1 MGYQNFDFK
10 KLYEEKKYSEI
21 ISIIE
26 NFDDKDLNSGL
37 INLCGACKLL
47 SDKSTDTLKS
57 AISDFRKAYLR
68 EKKKTEHSFNA
79 LKNFINASI
88 DLFDIE
94 FRTNEKNLTNN
105 LEEIFLYFEENK
117 EYFKK
122 NESLT
127 RALVRALIRN
137 LDIEN
142 AVYYLNEIVDK
153 DSSSIDAWASYIYFN
168 NYIDKWD
175 QKKFLESSKILD
187 QKLIKYPSNKLVE
200 LKGSDKKK
208 INLGFHTADIRAKHS
223 VTHFLKTILTNY
235 NKDKFNINLYLG
247 NKKEDQTTNEFKEY
261 VNKATNITFMDDI
274 EVINLV
280 RNDKIDILFDL
291 MGLTSNH
298 RLSLY
303 KNRLAPIQISWC
315 GYLNTTGLKE
325 MDYMI
330 ADRNIVPQE
339 EQNLYSEKIIY
350 LDDIWNC
357 HAGYELKRSKYPI
370 PYRQNKFITFGSFNN
385 FNKIND
391 SVIAVWSKILKKIEN
406 SKLILKSS
414 NAVFRSVM
422 AEKFEKNDVLN
433 SIEFISYKG
442 NFNDHLNEYKKID
455 IALDTF
461 PHNGVTTSFEAIWMG
476 VPVLTMKGFNFS
488 SRCGESINKNI
499 NLNDLIA
506 NNKQDYV
513 DKAIF
518 LSENIDKIE
527 KIRNEIYENA
537 LGTPL
542 FDQKKFVNHFFT
554 SLEKLYN

>member
-1 MGYQNFDFK
+1 
-10 KLYEEKKYSEI
+10 
-21 ISIIE
+21 
-26 NFDDKDLNSGL
+26 
-37 INLCGACKLL
+37 
-47 SDKSTDTLKS
+47 
-57 AISDFRKAYLR
+57 
-68 EKKKTEHSFNA
+68 
-79 LKNFINASI
+79 
-88 DLFDIE
+88 
-94 FRTNEKNLTNN
+94 
-105 LEEIFLYFEENK
+105 
-117 EYFKK
+117 
-122 NESLT
+122 
-127 RALVRALIRN
+127 
-137 LDIEN
+137 
-142 AVYYLNEIVDK
+142 
-153 DSSSIDAWASYIYFN
+153 
-168 NYIDKWD
+168 
-175 QKKFLESSKILD
+175 
-187 QKLIKYPSNKLVE
+187 
-200 LKGSDKKK
+200 
-208 INLGFHTADIRAKHS
+208 
-223 VTHFLKTILTNY
+223 
-235 NKDKFNINLYLG
+235 
-247 NKKEDQTTNEFKEY
+247 
-261 VNKATNITFMDDI
+261 MDDI

-370 PYRQNKFITFGSFNN
+370 PFRQNKFITFGSFNN

-506 NNKQDYV
+506 NNKQDYI